1 MSITS
6 STGRDPVDT
15 QVNGGVGLEAVK
27 DVVVASLGVEE
38 RADAIDAD
46 TQLLG
51 SLPEL
56 DSMAVLVLEPAWQM
70 IPEERSAHRI
80 ASLSIDEES
89 TLQIEKIPHLHGD
102 PFDRILVCQ
111 SIVHG
116 LTILTPDPLI
126 GQYPVRVIW

>member
-1 MSITS
+1 M
-6 STGRDPVDT
+6 DT

-56 DSMAVLVLEPAWQM
+56 DSMAVLVLVHDL
-70 IPEERSAHRI
+70 EERFGITVEDEDLSADI
-80 ASLSIDEES
+80 FD
-89 TLQIEKIPHLHGD
+89 TLQSLAA
-102 PFDRILVCQ
+102 FVDRK
-111 SIVHG
+111 
-116 LTILTPDPLI
+116 T
-126 GQYPVRVIW
+126 RF

>member
-1 MSITS
+1 
-6 STGRDPVDT
+6 VDT

-56 DSMAVLVLEPAWQM
+56 DSMAVLVLVHDL
-70 IPEERSAHRI
+70 EERFGITVEDEDLSADIFDTLQSLAAFVDRRARI
-80 ASLSIDEES
+80 A
-89 TLQIEKIPHLHGD
+89 
-102 PFDRILVCQ
+102 
-111 SIVHG
+111 
-116 LTILTPDPLI
+116 
-126 GQYPVRVIW
+126 